1 MIEFVFPELEKKIGE
16 AKKGIK
22 LEPIHIDDFLKALKG
37 FKVDTIEV
45 WIEGI
50 VKSEGILQ
58 LVVSAE
64 GKSGIKIV
72 LKPEMG

>member
-1 MIEFVFPELEKKIGE
+1 M
-16 AKKGIK
+16 
-22 LEPIHIDDFLKALKG
+22 EPIHIDDFLKALKG